1 MSRVKIKTKV
11 ITEQISKVNKKTPM
25 IIYLTLFIFGVSCV
39 TSAVLFGICI
49 LMVNF
54 GWTVEIDLVWAIF
67 ALLICSIAI
76 STSLVR
82 GLGNRI
88 IFRSLRPIIDAFEAV
103 ANGDFTQRLDPPKE
117 KETAEICEGFNE
129 MVNKLGKNELLAGDF
144 VSNVSHQF
152 RTPLASIRGYAQLL
166 ESGNL
171 TEEER
176 LECVSVI
183 GEKALSLSDL
193 VNDILEFSR
202 LENQSAALS
211 KEIFKLDEQL
221 RKCILSMETQ
231 MTEKNLEVDFSLC
244 TLDFYGNKELLAEV
258 WNNLLEN
265 AIKFS
270 NDNGVIGV
278 KLETKDSCAVI
289 TVSDEGIGMDD
300 DTKERLFERFYR
312 SSYAQG
318 MSGCG
323 LGMSIVKNIV
333 EKHDGKIFVESE
345 LGKGSTFI
353 VELPLASMLWQ

>member
-25 IIYLTLFIFGVSCV
+25 IIYLTLFIFGVCCV

-82 GLGNRI
+82 GFGNRI

-129 MVNKLGKNELLAGDF
+129 MVDKLGKNELLAGDF

-152 RTPLASIRGYAQLL
+152 RTPLASIKGYAQLL
-166 ESGNL
+166 ESSDL
-171 TEEER
+171 TETER
-176 LECVSVI
+176 REYISVI
-183 GEKALSLSDL
+183 EEKALSLSDL
-193 VNDILEFSR
+193 VNDILELSR

-211 KEIFKLDEQL
+211 KEVFKLDEQL
-221 RKCILSMETQ
+221 RRSLLSMEEQ
-231 MTEKNLEVDFSLC
+231 MTEKNLEVNISLSDV
-244 TLDFYGNKELLAEV
+244 DFYGNKELLAEV

-270 NDNGVIGV
+270 YNKGVIGV
-278 KLETKDSCAVI
+278 SLEIKDSCAVV
-289 TVSDEGIGMDD
+289 TVSDEGMGMDD
-300 DTKERLFERFYR
+300 ETKERLFDRFYR
-312 SSYAQG
+312 SSDAQG
-318 MSGCG
+318 KSGYG

-333 EKHDGKIFVESE
+333 KKHDGTIIVESE
-345 LGKGSTFI
+345 LGKGSSFT
-353 VELPLASMLWQ
+353 VELPLALMFWK